1 MFYPDTSTIRLP
13 IPQGGI
19 LTSKDFLPTEVFVG
33 NKRKLR
39 NLDTRLD
46 AAENYEHWFEI
57 AAEHDAA
64 SGMDLW
70 RAEEETDLYDYA
82 QIRLRLD
89 RLKALRKRKNFQ
101 GLLFALNEGIH
112 GNMGG
117 MGQSVLYRMAKC
129 GTKHLIEEYINE
141 IDGSLR
147 VLAELEDDII
157 PAQQKIEFF
166 YRANICFGRSALML
180 SGGGILGFLHLGV
193 VNVLAQQGLLPRVIS
208 GSSAGA
214 LVAGVLGCLNDDE
227 LLMLQDPMLL
237 HREADH
243 EASFFR
249 RMLGGGSH
257 ISLEDLEAL
266 VDRLV
271 PDMTFQEAYAKTG
284 RQVSITVAPAEP
296 HQRSRLLNA
305 VASPNVYIRSAVMAS
320 CAVPGVFPPVM
331 LMAKNVE
338 GEAQPYLPGRRWVDG
353 SVADDLPAKRL
364 SRLFGTNHYIV
375 SMVNPIA
382 TAFLSKDEDKHP
394 LSKAAGTF
402 GVGVGREVLNFYRGI
417 AQRQG
422 DSWPRFNMMMHGL
435 HALMDQEYTG
445 DINIIPSFRMANP
458 IKLLSHV
465 DDKQLLEIIEHGQR
479 ACYEK
484 VEAIRRCTVISRT
497 LEEIL
502 YRFEYGDLRPDA
514 RKYRRPRSSRRRP
527 PPTKQQLEMLK
538 AGSKPA
544 KVKATVKKN
553 KRSKLA
559 NTGKSG
565 PTQRSPSRVT
575 H

>member
-1 MFYPDTSTIRLP
+1 MIARHV
-13 IPQGGI
+13 
-19 LTSKDFLPTEVFVG
+19 LPTEVFVG
-33 NKRKLR
+33 TKRQLK
-39 NLDTRLD
+39 NIEARLKG
-46 AAENYEHWFEI
+46 AGNYKDWYAI
-57 AAEHDAA
+57 AAEHDST
-64 SGMDLW
+64 SGMDSW
-70 RAEEETDLYDYA
+70 REEEETDLYDHA
-82 QIRLRLD
+82 QIRLRCD
-89 RLKALRKRKNFQ
+89 RLKALRRKKDYQ

-129 GTKHLIEEYINE
+129 GTKRLIEDYIDE
-141 IDGSLR
+141 IDASLR
-147 VLAELEDDII
+147 LLAELDEDVI
-157 PAQQKIEFF
+157 PVQQKLEFF
-166 YRANICFGRSALML
+166 YRANTCFGRSALML
-180 SGGGILGFLHLGV
+180 SGGGVLGFLHLGV
-193 VNVLAQQGLLPRVIS
+193 VNVLTAQGLLPRVIS

-214 LVAGVLGCLNDDE
+214 LVAGVLACLDDDE
-227 LLMLQDPMLL
+227 LLNLQDPAIL
-237 HREADH
+237 HREANK

-257 ISLEDLEAL
+257 ISLADLEAL
-266 VDRLV
+266 VARLV
-271 PDMTFQEAYAKTG
+271 PDMTFEEAYAKTG

-305 VASPNVYIRSAVMAS
+305 VTSPNVYIRAAVMAS

-331 LMAKNVE
+331 LMAKNVD

-364 SRLFGTNHYIV
+364 SRLFSTNHYIV

-382 TAFLSKDEDKHP
+382 TAFLSKGEDKHP

-402 GVGVGREVLNFYRGI
+402 GVGLGREVLNFYRGI

-445 DINIIPSFRMANP
+445 DINIIPSFRLANP
-458 IKLLSHV
+458 LRLLSHV
-465 DDKQLLEIIEHGQR
+465 DDKQLLEIVRYGEQ
-479 ACYEK
+479 ACFEK
-484 VEAIRRCTVISRT
+484 VEAIRRCTMISRT

-527 PPTKQQLEMLK
+527 PPTKAQLDALRAGSNGTASKKRNNQNQTRQSRALK
-538 AGSKPA
+538 AGNA
-544 KVKATVKKN
+544 
-553 KRSKLA
+553 
-559 NTGKSG
+559 
-565 PTQRSPSRVT
+565 RVT